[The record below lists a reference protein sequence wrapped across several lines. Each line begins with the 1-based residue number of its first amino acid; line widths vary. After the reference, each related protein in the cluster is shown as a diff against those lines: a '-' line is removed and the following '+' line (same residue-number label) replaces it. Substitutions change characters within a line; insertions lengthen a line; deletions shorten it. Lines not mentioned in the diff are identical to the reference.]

1 MKSEDPPISQPI
13 GVYFFLTAPFPLIF
27 SFIYKIFV
35 FKEFHVSFLLQYS
48 FRGPLFF
55 FFHSFSRYFIPFI
68 FDTHGFNFKAC
79 PYFS

>member
-55 FFHSFSRYFIPFI
+55 FFSLFLKIFYSFHLRYPWI
-68 FDTHGFNFKAC
+68 
-79 PYFS
+79 